1 MGCRFRK
8 EVEESYL
15 LVLDRVRKLVSDQG
29 SGLEKKTLQLTSYK
43 LCDSFRFH
51 SSLSLLFFLSLIL
64 PPSFLP
70 NPNPCIPGR
79 RAKAFLGNCKPS
91 AAALWQP
98 W

>member
-1 MGCRFRK
+1 
-8 EVEESYL
+8 
-15 LVLDRVRKLVSDQG
+15 
-29 SGLEKKTLQLTSYK
+29 
-43 LCDSFRFH
+43 
-51 SSLSLLFFLSLIL
+51 LLFFLSLIL